1 MCRRIGFHVSIEGG
15 LDRAVERA
23 LERGCTALQVF
34 AGNPRG
40 WQLQERDVA
49 EFRRFRDARARA
61 DLTPLVVHS
70 CYLIN
75 PCSTDRKVL
84 ARSVRRLAGELAAA
98 AAMGADCYVLHP
110 GSHKGKPPAWGV
122 ERAAQSVA
130 SALAAATAGVGVPVL
145 LEGMASEHGPGGD
158 FERLG
163 AVIERISAAVPQ
175 ARLGIAVDTCHAF
188 GAGYDFRDAGEVDRL
203 ARDIDGAVG
212 LEALRLL
219 HVNDSRDEPGSRR
232 DRHEHIGRGTIGRR
246 GLANVLN
253 HPALSTLP
261 LILETPW
268 ESVATDRGNLRAV
281 HHLLTPE

>member
-1 MCRRIGFHVSIEGG
+1 MRRRMGFHVSIEGG
-15 LDRAVERA
+15 LDRAVGRA
-23 LERGCTALQVF
+23 LERGCTAFQVF

-40 WQLQERDVA
+40 WQLQKRDEA
-49 EFRRFRDARARA
+49 DLSRFREARAQA
-61 DLTPLVVHS
+61 DLMPLVVHS

-75 PCSTDRKVL
+75 PCSTDRAVL
-84 ARSVRRLAGELAAA
+84 ARSVRRLAGELEAA
-98 AAMGADCYVLHP
+98 AAMGTDYYVLHP
-110 GSHKGKPPAWGV
+110 GSHKGKPSAWGI
-122 ERAAQSVA
+122 ERAAQSIA
-130 SALAAATAGVGVPVL
+130 SALAEAAGAVPVL

-163 AVIERISAAVPQ
+163 AVIERIASAVPE
-175 ARLGIAVDTCHAF
+175 ARLGIVVDTCHAF
-188 GAGYDFRDAGEVDRL
+188 GAGYDFRAAAEVDRL
-203 ARDIDGAVG
+203 VRDVKGTVG

-219 HVNDSRDEPGSRR
+219 HVNDSRDAPGSRR

-268 ESVATDRGNLRAV
+268 ESVGTDRRNLRAARR
-281 HHLLTPE
+281 LLTPE